1 MSISLQVDGEILPI
15 EICLLQKAGHLDGV
29 IKLVDFFELPDSY
42 LLVMEKSDSTQDL
55 FDYITQKGSLDE
67 RESRDFFRQVVTVI
81 QELHSTGVVHRD
93 IKDENILID
102 LETKKLKLID
112 FGSGAF
118 LHDSVYTDFGGECFV
133 FIFHDEWKLNYC
145 NLSVYTAGMNI
156 RVEEIWSPAPK
167 KMNKWLILSWI
178 MCCAAVFS
186 CLIEEKC
193 MLLKVPL
200 CQIFDCFTVSW
211 KWSMQCIFS
220 FFVCL
225 LFGSEKW
232 CFFQYQIYQLQYRHR
247 KVSFKSYYK
256 YQDWNTSGERLEE
269 IKFWL

>member
-1 MSISLQVDGEILPI
+1 MLISLQVDGEILPI
-15 EICLLQKAGHLDGV
+15 EICLLQKAAHLDGV

-133 FIFHDEWKLNYC
+133 FIFHDE
-145 NLSVYTAGMNI
+145 
-156 RVEEIWSPAPK
+156 
-167 KMNKWLILSWI
+167 
-178 MCCAAVFS
+178 
-186 CLIEEKC
+186 
-193 MLLKVPL
+193 
-200 CQIFDCFTVSW
+200 
-211 KWSMQCIFS
+211 
-220 FFVCL
+220 
-225 LFGSEKW
+225 
-232 CFFQYQIYQLQYRHR
+232 
-247 KVSFKSYYK
+247 
-256 YQDWNTSGERLEE
+256 
-269 IKFWL
+269 